1 MIIVRCKACNVE
13 LESSSKM
20 QTCGCSNMM
29 SLIEDKVTAVD
40 LSKIVMV
47 KSNKEKQQKS
57 FFSPSELAYQE
68 ARRNRKIRKLDFEIR

>member
-1 MIIVRCKACNVE
+1 
-13 LESSSKM
+13 M

-68 ARRNRKIRKLDFEIR
+68 SRRNRKIRKLDFEIR